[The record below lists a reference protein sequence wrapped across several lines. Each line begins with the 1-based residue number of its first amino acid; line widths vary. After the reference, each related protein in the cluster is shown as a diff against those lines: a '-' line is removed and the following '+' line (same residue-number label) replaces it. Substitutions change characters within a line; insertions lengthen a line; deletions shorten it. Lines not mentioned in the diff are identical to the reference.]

1 VGWRMWDV
9 GWRMLDVG
17 WRMLDVGCIILIV
30 EWWLFFT
37 RKNPSFE
44 MLSMS
49 VPGLSLADY
58 GPKTSTS
65 QK

>member
-1 VGWRMWDV
+1 MWDVGWRMWDV

-37 RKNPSFE
+37 RKIQVLDAFYVSARTF
-44 MLSMS
+44 
-49 VPGLSLADY
+49 AC
-58 GPKTSTS
+58 
-65 QK
+65 